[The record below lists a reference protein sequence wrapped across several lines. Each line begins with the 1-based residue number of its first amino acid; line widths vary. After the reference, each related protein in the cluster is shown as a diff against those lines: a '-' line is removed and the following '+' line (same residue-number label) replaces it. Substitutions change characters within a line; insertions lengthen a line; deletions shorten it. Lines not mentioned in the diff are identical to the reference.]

1 MSPVQAVAHVSH
13 VLNKVA
19 GCARYLQEVLTPL
32 ALCAVAFPQL
42 IPQVVTILQNCAQ
55 AGGPLIKSGPA
66 RDPDLQAS
74 AIAAFKQLIR
84 RKLLHG
90 RLPPLSTSCS

>member
-1 MSPVQAVAHVSH
+1 MQVVAHVSH
-13 VLNKVA
+13 VRSKVA
-19 GCARYLQEVLTPL
+19 GCAPFLQVVLNPL
-32 ALCAVAFPQL
+32 ALCAGAFPQL
-42 IPQVVTILQNCAQ
+42 IPPVVTILQSCAQ

-74 AIAAFKQLIR
+74 AIAAFKQLIH

-90 RLPPLSTSCS
+90 RPPPLSTASS